1 MTENRGF
8 LIQEADILL
17 AEEDFIEHWLGK
29 SDKRREELLNSVN
42 IPSDAKAV
50 ARNEILRSLLNV
62 IPNADLLYTNRILTN
77 IVEKIVDLSL
87 NTSDFF

>member
-8 LIQEADILL
+8 LYKKQIFT
-17 AEEDFIEHWLGK
+17 AEEDFIEHVLGK

-42 IPSDAKAV
+42 IPRAKAV

-62 IPNADLLYTNRILTN
+62 IPNADLLYTNS
-77 IVEKIVDLSL
+77 E
-87 NTSDFF
+87 F

>member
-1 MTENRGF
+1 MQKR
-8 LIQEADILL
+8 
-17 AEEDFIEHWLGK
+17 WLEMK
-29 SDKRREELLNSVN
+29 FV
-42 IPSDAKAV
+42 
-50 ARNEILRSLLNV
+50 RSLLNV